1 MLRSGSG
8 LPAGV
13 APALGVPAGGL
24 PARGVPAGSA
34 GPGPGSRASRG
45 WSRSARRAAAVIA
58 FGVAA
63 GCARG
68 ADHAGPVAPDP
79 EARAQIMINAGNQAF
94 HAGDYRLA
102 ARRYAAAAV
111 IRRDDPVAYF
121 GLGMALTRLGRDE
134 DARAAYAR
142 ARELAQQQ
150 REQRH

>member
-1 MLRSGSG
+1 MGRSG
-8 LPAGV
+8 AG
-13 APALGVPAGGL
+13 A
-24 PARGVPAGSA
+24 
-34 GPGPGSRASRG
+34 GSRASRG
-45 WSRSARRAAAVIA
+45 WSQSARRIAAALA
-58 FGVAA
+58 LALGVAA

-111 IRRDDPVAYF
+111 IRKDDPVAYF

-150 REQRH
+150 REQRR

>member
-1 MLRSGSG
+1 MLLRYTLQSVTSLVDAQG
-8 LPAGV
+8 AYV
-13 APALGVPAGGL
+13 AL
-24 PARGVPAGSA
+24 
-34 GPGPGSRASRG
+34 
-45 WSRSARRAAAVIA
+45 
-58 FGVAA
+58 
-63 GCARG
+63 RG
-68 ADHAGPVAPDP
+68 ADPDSLRVAATVGQCVELDG
-79 EARAQIMINAGNQAF
+79 AQIMINAGNQAF

>member
-1 MLRSGSG
+1 MGRSG
-8 LPAGV
+8 AG
-13 APALGVPAGGL
+13 A
-24 PARGVPAGSA
+24 
-34 GPGPGSRASRG
+34 GSRASRG
-45 WSRSARRAAAVIA
+45 WSRSARRVAAVLAFGVAAVLA

-79 EARAQIMINAGNQAF
+79 EVRAQIMINAGNQAF

-150 REQRH
+150 REQRR